1 MSELKAVIF
10 DVDGTLRVL
19 WNPHNLVVVGNA
31 VDVALLRQL
40 HAAAT
45 SL

>member
-19 WNPHNLVVVGNA
+19 WNPHNLVVGNT

-40 HAAAT
+40 RAAAARP
-45 SL
+45 